1 MSVLAAQQDER
12 LVLEKPGLYFGFD
25 GLQLKFQ
32 LLLGDPQ
39 ATATG
44 CWKREKHPGS
54 HGLPDPAGVLLG
66 LAHPPSGCL
75 TEYPASEPPASEPRR
90 SLPGLGFGISACLFL
105 LILLHPKKFFSG
117 FSRTYLPHVCTKE
130 KPVPAL
136 SPLSL
141 LDAAMT
147 PGLSSQ
153 TTWKVLPVETFKQ
166 GWE

>member
-75 TEYPASEPPASEPRR
+75 TEYPASEPPASEPRH
-90 SLPGLGFGISACLFL
+90 SLPGFLHRWGLGFQLAFSYSFCF
-105 LILLHPKKFFSG
+105 ILKNFFWVQQD
-117 FSRTYLPHVCTKE
+117 LP
-130 KPVPAL
+130 
-136 SPLSL
+136 SPC
-141 LDAAMT
+141 
-147 PGLSSQ
+147 
-153 TTWKVLPVETFKQ
+153 VH
-166 GWE
+166 